1 MSLHVRRRGGLQG
14 DVEELETRNYS
25 KMENPSLL
33 RFLVDMRG
41 EEVRTR
47 ALISR
52 SEPFCVCHLV
62 NAFSLTLLLFS
73 YPFYLISRRRRR
85 GSCATT

>member
-1 MSLHVRRRGGLQG
+1 MRRRGGRQG
-14 DVEELETRNYS
+14 DVEELETRDYS

-41 EEVRTR
+41 EEVRTPSPTFR
-47 ALISR
+47 DPS
-52 SEPFCVCHLV
+52 PLV
-62 NAFSLTLLLFS
+62 NAFSMTLLLFS
-73 YPFYLISRRRRR
+73 YPSYLISRRRRR